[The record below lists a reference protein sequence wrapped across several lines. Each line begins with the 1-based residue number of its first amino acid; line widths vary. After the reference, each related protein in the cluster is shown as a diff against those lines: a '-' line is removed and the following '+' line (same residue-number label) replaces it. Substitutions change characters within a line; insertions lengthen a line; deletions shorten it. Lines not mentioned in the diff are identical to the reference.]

1 MKLDRKEDLKVLYQV
16 CVFFFFGGGAIGKIK
31 RAVRPLIGGA
41 ILDFSSETA
50 ERNLTKLDRKQDLN
64 VLNDVCLCLADRKK
78 KMALRPLIG

>member
-16 CVFFFFGGGAIGKIK
+16 CGVFLGADRKIK
-31 RAVRPLIGGA
+31 MAVRPLIGGA

-64 VLNDVCLCLADRKK
+64 VLNDVCLCLADRKT